1 MRVQSMLCLITNRR
15 RLLSAL
21 QRQDASWPEVLFEQL
36 RGAMAGGIDLIQIR
50 EPDIEPARLADIARR
65 ATALAEG
72 TRTRIVVNDRLDVAL
87 AAATGVHLREDG
99 IAPARARAISPA
111 LLIGQSVHGIE
122 SVRRSAGADYLI
134 AGTVF
139 ETVSKPGV
147 ALLGVNGLAAIVEA
161 AASCP
166 VLAVGG
172 VTVENLTA
180 IRSAGAA
187 GVAAIGA
194 FVPAK
199 QVSDLAAAVQILTK
213 TLRIAF
219 DS

>member
-1 MRVQSMLCLITNRR
+1 
-15 RLLSAL
+15 
-21 QRQDASWPEVLFEQL
+21 
-36 RGAMAGGIDLIQIR
+36 
-50 EPDIEPARLADIARR
+50 
-65 ATALAEG
+65 
-72 TRTRIVVNDRLDVAL
+72 
-87 AAATGVHLREDG
+87 
-99 IAPARARAISPA
+99 
-111 LLIGQSVHGIE
+111 
-122 SVRRSAGADYLI
+122 
-134 AGTVF
+134 
-139 ETVSKPGV
+139 
-147 ALLGVNGLAAIVEA
+147 
-161 AASCP
+161 
-166 VLAVGG
+166 

>member
-1 MRVQSMLCLITNRR
+1 MLCLITNRR

-21 QRQDASWPEVLFEQL
+21 PRRDASWPDVLFEQM
-36 RGAMAGGIDLIQIR
+36 RGAIAGGIDLIHIR

-65 ATALAEG
+65 AVAIAEG
-72 TRTRIVVNDRLDVAL
+72 TRTRVVVNDRLDIAL

-99 IAPARARAISPA
+99 IAPARARAMAPA
-111 LLIGQSVHGIE
+111 LLIGRSVHGVE
-122 SVRRSAGADYLI
+122 SVRGSAGADYLM
-134 AGTVF
+134 AGSVF

-147 ALLGVNGLAAIVEA
+147 APLGVNGLAAIVGA

-172 VTVENLTA
+172 VTAENLTA

-194 FVPAK
+194 FVPSQ